1 MNRKNLEKKKQ
12 IVELNLKSQSLQN
25 YSVGSQPSQF
35 SFPSLPSNPNSGP
48 KQQSSTG
55 LAIEQKSVSKQT
67 NSSGDKAGSN
77 YVAKYQRS
85 QQVQYLNQMAANTH
99 HQAPMQNQYQIVASN
114 QLSQGNMLFA
124 AKI

>member
-1 MNRKNLEKKKQ
+1 M
-12 IVELNLKSQSLQN
+12 
-25 YSVGSQPSQF
+25 
-35 SFPSLPSNPNSGP
+35 
-48 KQQSSTG
+48 
-55 LAIEQKSVSKQT
+55 
-67 NSSGDKAGSN
+67 
-77 YVAKYQRS
+77 AKYQRS